1 MVRRHPVDGVARGI
15 DGKLHHVH
23 VNETRLLEIA
33 EANMLNAGELAA
45 AADALA
51 VGDEKPL
58 LRLAAEIPPGGG
70 NAGDP
75 ALFSAGDN
83 AAAFCNDSDFVW
95 NRHDSV
101 ALRRAKYHKALRALG
116 PRSFAPF
123 SPRVWAKFYVADFC
137 LRWPAP
143 DRFTPAVPRGATV
156 TGAPALIL
164 SGDLDTNVPT
174 ETTRRLLKVF
184 RGARF
189 LHIAGAAH
197 PAIGWSECAQTV
209 TQRFIRTLAL
219 RGATCSK
226 PAYIAPAVPAF
237 PRTSAEATPAHSL
250 PGDASTKADR
260 RVVTVAVR
268 AVLDAWLR
276 SFRIPGAIGKGYA
289 LRGGTFHF
297 DYATFNDHAVIRLHG
312 VRFAREVA
320 VDGRSTLMYAS
331 NAMHI
336 QMRVIGPASR
346 RGRLRADGEFGFGAP
361 FSAFTV
367 TGSLGGRTVDAT
379 VPAN

>member
-1 MVRRHPVDGVARGI
+1 MTRVTLPERLCPVNDSAHSWGWGRNIPTALARNAALSCLRAPACTAAQPDAKAALAGLVVMVRRHPVDGVARGI

-101 ALRRAKYHKALRALG
+101 ALRRAKYHKALIALG

-156 TGAPALIL
+156 TGVPALIL
-164 SGDLDTNVPT
+164 SGDLDTTFRPKPPAGCSRYFGARGSSILPGPRI
-174 ETTRRLLKVF
+174 RRLAGVSVH
-184 RGARF
+184 RPSRSASSARSPF
-189 LHIAGAAH
+189 GVPRVAN
-197 PAIGWSECAQTV
+197 
-209 TQRFIRTLAL
+209 RRTLRRPSL
-219 RGATCSK
+219 HSPGPQLK
-226 PAYIAPAVPAF
+226 PPRPTPFPGTPRRKPIAE
-237 PRTSAEATPAHSL
+237 S
-250 PGDASTKADR
+250 
-260 RVVTVAVR
+260 
-268 AVLDAWLR
+268 
-276 SFRIPGAIGKGYA
+276 
-289 LRGGTFHF
+289 
-297 DYATFNDHAVIRLHG
+297 
-312 VRFAREVA
+312 
-320 VDGRSTLMYAS
+320 
-331 NAMHI
+331 
-336 QMRVIGPASR
+336 
-346 RGRLRADGEFGFGAP
+346 
-361 FSAFTV
+361 
-367 TGSLGGRTVDAT
+367 
-379 VPAN
+379 